1 MKTLKKISLRQL
13 DKAELS
19 KRQEG
24 LLFGG
29 GNPGDCRCGSCA
41 SADGNPAPSIDVNSD
56 ANAYYGYTISGSNS
70 GECSCTSEHSLWS
83 NFNTK
88 PGW

>member
-29 GNPGDCRCGSCA
+29 GTPGACRCGSCA
-41 SADGNPAPSIDVNSD
+41 SIDGNPPPSTE
-56 ANAYYGYTISGSNS
+56 ANLIANKTYGYTISGNGVEPTCTCSPVSVLSIVS
-70 GECSCTSEHSLWS
+70 G
-83 NFNTK
+83 F
-88 PGW
+88 

>member
-13 DKAELS
+13 DKAGLN

-29 GNPGDCRCGSCA
+29 GNPNDCRCGSCA
-41 SADGNPAPSIDVNSD
+41 SEDGTPAPSTATNSSV
-56 ANAYYGYTISGSNS
+56 NAYYGYTISGRILQNVLVLSIY
-70 GECSCTSEHSLWS
+70 LRII
-83 NFNTK
+83 
-88 PGW
+88 

>member
-1 MKTLKKISLRQL
+1 MKTLKRFSLRQL

-41 SADGNPAPSIDVNSD
+41 SEDGTPAPSTAANSS
-56 ANAYYGYTISGSNS
+56 ANAYYGYTISGSNPA
-70 GECSCTSEHSLWS
+70 ECTCSLNLS
-83 NFNTK
+83 TDNMSIK

>member
-1 MKTLKKISLRQL
+1 MKSLKKISLHQL

-29 GNPGDCRCGSCA
+29 GFPGECQCKACRT
-41 SADGNPAPSIDVNSD
+41 DGKAPSKEDNTN
-56 ANAYYGYTISGSNS
+56 ANFQYGYLSN
-70 GECSCTSEHSLWS
+70 GNGDITVCTCVPEQSHGIFVS
-83 NFNTK
+83 
-88 PGW
+88 

>member
-1 MKTLKKISLRQL
+1 MKTLKKFSLRQL

-24 LLFGG
+24 LLLGG

-41 SADGNPAPSIDVNSD
+41 SIDGNPAPSTK
-56 ANAYYGYTISGSNS
+56 ANFIANNENGYTISGNGVQPQCTCSSVSVLSIVS
-70 GECSCTSEHSLWS
+70 GH
-83 NFNTK
+83 
-88 PGW
+88 